1 MIFLW
6 VNEQTGKRRLKETPD
21 TDIGGLALKKKKDF
35 SEEYLRALP
44 DADDFDRGDYHPF
57 S

>member
-1 MIFLW
+1 M
-6 VNEQTGKRRLKETPD
+6 NEQSGKRRLKETPD